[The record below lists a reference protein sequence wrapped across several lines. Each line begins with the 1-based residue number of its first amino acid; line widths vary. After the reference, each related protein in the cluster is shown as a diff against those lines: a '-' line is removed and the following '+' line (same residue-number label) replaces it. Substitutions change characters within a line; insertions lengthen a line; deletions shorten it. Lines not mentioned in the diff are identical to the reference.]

1 LIEGPIRDFNL
12 IAAREGGKSELTVA
26 RIERDGISVAAAK
39 TVVFHVFDGDATVSS
54 HPFAAGDT
62 LRIDDPVLPLS
73 LDAPSRATVAIIRIG
88 A

>member
-1 LIEGPIRDFNL
+1 
-12 IAAREGGKSELTVA
+12 
-26 RIERDGISVAAAK
+26 
-39 TVVFHVFDGDATVSS
+39 VFHVFDGDATVSS